1 MEKGFRLAHF
11 IVPDRPTAIAI
22 LVRAMNKLET
32 QRGQESKRNYW
43 RDKYL
48 KRWITRVTRDDGDT
62 LQWLIYFESDYYEK
76 QQEESGEPT
85 TKDMVVRFIKN
96 LVRITTAMSSF

>member
-1 MEKGFRLAHF
+1 MAEHDDLLEKGFGLAYF
-11 IVPDRPTAIAI
+11 IFPDRPTAISI
-22 LVRAMNKLET
+22 LINAMNKLET

-48 KRWITRVTRDDGDT
+48 KRWITRVNRDDCDT

-76 QQEESGEPT
+76 QQEQSG
-85 TKDMVVRFIKN
+85 KGANRC
-96 LVRITTAMSSF
+96 SGC